1 MWAVNH
7 QHFVFAII
15 STPKISPAVPKT
27 RPETVTAPSFA
38 NDIPNT
44 APSSDTIPTA
54 PISAIIAIINPTEAA
69 SGNCYRYQSIREKLP
84 MTYFSVC
91 ITTKSHN
98 KYSHTCHDFLLAV

>member
-38 NDIPNT
+38 NDIPNI
-44 APSSDTIPTA
+44 APSSDTIP
-54 PISAIIAIINPTEAA
+54 
-69 SGNCYRYQSIREKLP
+69 QLP
-84 MTYFSVC
+84 
-91 ITTKSHN
+91 
-98 KYSHTCHDFLLAV
+98 